1 MSKTKIKKFLFLGIS
16 LSTFM
21 NLTGCSNN
29 DSLVENSI
37 SGTSIENE
45 AVKLGTL
52 TIPEDFPTNIPVHPG
67 QVVVSTATGTS
78 TSRTW
83 VIEVLVNNL
92 EKARTKTILDLKQAG
107 FQIQEESGLGTNQY
121 RATLSNY
128 NFIIRLKIYLE
139 SDTGQKEVMYVVTHK

>member
-1 MSKTKIKKFLFLGIS
+1 MSKTKTKKFLFLGIL

-29 DSLVENSI
+29 DSFVENSI

-45 AVKLGTL
+45 AIKLGTL

>member
-1 MSKTKIKKFLFLGIS
+1 
-16 LSTFM
+16 M

-29 DSLVENSI
+29 DSFVENSI
-37 SGTSIENE
+37 SGTSFENE
-45 AVKLGTL
+45 AIKSGTL

-139 SDTGQKEVMYVVTHK
+139 SETGQKEVMYVVTHK